1 MAHDCGSLYGISGP
15 TESIETGL
23 NDAIGM
29 LRGLLVVGGWLSVIT
44 CWGQAA
50 KSASAAGNGLVGEY
64 YAGATFNRKVLVR
77 TDPQIDFSWDG
88 YTLPA
93 PGVTPNSFSV
103 RWTGKVYAPVTGPYK
118 FTAVVDDGIRIWVD
132 GKLAMDEWRYRRQKL
147 AGQSVT
153 LQAGKF
159 YDLKIEYYNAKNGGY
174 VQLNWN
180 LVNEA
185 GKSPAFENAPQQKI
199 SGQFLYNGTPQKT
212 TLPPA
217 VTPKPKPVPAVVP
230 KKVLPV
236 AVKKSSVDSKS
247 DASKSTL
254 AGVKPVPPRAV
265 TAQVPTLSAP
275 VTTSVSEPTRQ
286 LVTATTSLPVV
297 KQIAFAQSDYQLLP
311 SSYEALN
318 ELATT
323 MRRDTTIRLTIA
335 GHTDNIGD
343 PRLNLT
349 LSEHRAKVVRF
360 YLVRQG
366 IAEHRLTI
374 VAFGGSYPLASN
386 ETEAGREQNRRVEFK
401 FQP

>member
-1 MAHDCGSLYGISGP
+1 
-15 TESIETGL
+15 
-23 NDAIGM
+23 M
-29 LRGLLVVGGWLSVIT
+29 LRGLWLVGGWLLSAG
-44 CWGQAA
+44 CWGQAV
-50 KSASAAGNGLVGEY
+50 KSAPAGGNGLVGEY
-64 YAGATFNRKVLVR
+64 YAGSAFNRKVLVR
-77 TDPQIDFSWDG
+77 TDSQVDFSWDG

-180 LVNEA
+180 LVNET

-199 SGQFLYNGTPQKT
+199 SGQFLYNGPSQKPA
-212 TLPPA
+212 PP
-217 VTPKPKPVPAVVP
+217 VSLPKPKPAPAVVP
-230 KKVLPV
+230 KPTPPV
-236 AVKKSSVDSKS
+236 AIVVKKSPAV
-247 DASKSTL
+247 
-254 AGVKPVPPRAV
+254 VKPKVAAV
-265 TAQVPTLSAP
+265 KSALPQP
-275 VTTSVSEPTRQ
+275 VINQASVSGAPAASPGSEQTR
-286 LVTATTSLPVV
+286 LPVITV
-297 KQIAFAQSDYQLLP
+297 EPPATVRQVTFAQSDYQLLP
-311 SSYEALN
+311 SSYAALN
-318 ELATT
+318 ELALIL
-323 MRRDTTIRLTIA
+323 RRDTTLRLAIA
-335 GHTDNIGD
+335 GHTDNVGD
-343 PRLNLT
+343 PRLNLI

-374 VAFGGSYPLASN
+374 LGFGGSQPLASN
-386 ETEAGREQNRRVEFK
+386 DTEVGRVQNRRVEFK
-401 FQP
+401 IQP